1 MFQNYEYLRMATSIL
16 LALSIIASIYL
27 MWRYSNKIIIEKAP
41 TTAQENFLLIIN
53 RAFISLIVFS
63 FLVAIVDFA
72 FITNFFNRL
81 PKYAMII
88 PLIIQVIVYQVY
100 IVVLDKKNA

>member
-1 MFQNYEYLRMATSIL
+1 MHGYDYLRMATSVL
-16 LALSIIASIYL
+16 LALSIILSFYL
-27 MWRYSNKIIIEKAP
+27 MWYYSKKIIIENAP
-41 TTAQENFLLIIN
+41 TTAQENFLLITN
-53 RAFISLIVFS
+53 RAFIFLIAFS
-63 FLVAIVDFA
+63 FLVVIVDFA
-72 FITNFFNRL
+72 FIVNFFNRL